1 MDEAINQRIRKALV
15 ARRADQFRLLGLMVR
30 MRSENPPGDLGPH
43 AIKTAEWLKK
53 IAGLTAVR
61 HAVPDEEAHAQG
73 LKSLANLVIRHEFGP
88 GPTIALQAHGDTV
101 PAGAGWSGDPFSADI
116 QDGIMYGR
124 GVAEAKGS
132 LAAYVF
138 ALVGLKSVAAELG
151 GAVEIHVTYDH
162 ETGGALGVPWLIE
175 HGVVNPD
182 YAICAG
188 GTWGI
193 TTRHHGALRLAVE
206 VRSQN
211 TGAAEAG
218 QATARVLDTLYAL
231 RGAIKPPDDGIEPPP
246 GLAVGGIHGEG
257 GKDSAPG
264 VVTINVTRGLAAD
277 EDPAKAEQSLALQLG
292 KAVAGMPGVVCRIRR
307 LDLTPPL
314 KPAPGSEAIVD
325 ALQSAAIA
333 VVGREIPET
342 KRSAISDARH
352 YVAVG
357 IPAVLYGA
365 GPEKPEDAHIGGPN
379 ENLVLDDLRRGTE
392 ILACA
397 LADFLKAGGKDV
409 A

>member
-15 ARRADQFRLLGLMVR
+15 ARRADQFRLLGLMAR

-277 EDPAKAEQSLALQLG
+277 
-292 KAVAGMPGVVCRIRR
+292 
-307 LDLTPPL
+307 
-314 KPAPGSEAIVD
+314 
-325 ALQSAAIA
+325 
-333 VVGREIPET
+333 
-342 KRSAISDARH
+342 
-352 YVAVG
+352 
-357 IPAVLYGA
+357 
-365 GPEKPEDAHIGGPN
+365 
-379 ENLVLDDLRRGTE
+379 
-392 ILACA
+392 
-397 LADFLKAGGKDV
+397 
-409 A
+409 

>member
-1 MDEAINQRIRKALV
+1 M
-15 ARRADQFRLLGLMVR
+15 
-30 MRSENPPGDLGPH
+30 
-43 AIKTAEWLKK
+43 
-53 IAGLTAVR
+53 
-61 HAVPDEEAHAQG
+61 
-73 LKSLANLVIRHEFGP
+73 
-88 GPTIALQAHGDTV
+88 
-101 PAGAGWSGDPFSADI
+101 
-116 QDGIMYGR
+116 
-124 GVAEAKGS
+124 
-132 LAAYVF
+132 
-138 ALVGLKSVAAELG
+138 
-151 GAVEIHVTYDH
+151 
-162 ETGGALGVPWLIE
+162 
-175 HGVVNPD
+175 
-182 YAICAG
+182 
-188 GTWGI
+188 
-193 TTRHHGALRLAVE
+193 
-206 VRSQN
+206 
-211 TGAAEAG
+211 
-218 QATARVLDTLYAL
+218 LDTLYAL
-231 RGAIKPPDDGIEPPP
+231 RGAAPPSDEGVEPPP
-246 GLAVGGIHGEG
+246 GLAVGGIHSEG
-257 GKDSAPG
+257 GKDATPG
-264 VVTINVTRGLAAD
+264 TVTINVTRGLASD
-277 EDPAKAEQSLALQLG
+277 EDPAKAEQNLAIQLG

>member
-1 MDEAINQRIRKALV
+1 MDEALNQRIRKTLV
-15 ARRADQFRLLGLMVR
+15 ARRADQFRLLGLLVR
-30 MRSENPPGDLGPH
+30 QKSENPPGDLGGC
-43 AIKTAEWLKK
+43 AIKTAEWVKK

-61 HAVPDEEAHAQG
+61 HPVPDEEVRAEG
-73 LKSLANLVIRHEFGP
+73 MKSLANLVIRHEFGP
-88 GPTIALQAHGDTV
+88 GPTIALQAHGDTAS
-101 PAGAGWSGDPFSADI
+101 AGKDWSGDPYSADI
-116 QDGIMYGR
+116 RDGIMYGR
-124 GVAEAKGS
+124 GVVEAKGS

-151 GAVEIHVTYDH
+151 GAVEIHITYDH

-188 GTWGI
+188 GTWDI
-193 TTRHHGALRLAVE
+193 VTRHHGALRLAVE
-206 VRSQN
+206 VHSQ
-211 TGAAEAG
+211 GAGAEAG

-231 RGAIKPPDDGIEPPP
+231 REAGTPSTDGVEPPP

-257 GKDSAPG
+257 GKGAAPG
-264 VVTINVTRGLAAD
+264 VVTINVTRGLASD
-277 EDPAKAEQSLALQLG
+277 EDPAKAEQALAIQLG

-314 KPAPGSEAIVD
+314 KPAPGSEAMVD
-325 ALQSAAIA
+325 ALQRAAIS

-342 KRSAISDARH
+342 QRSAISDARH

-365 GPEKPEDAHIGGPN
+365 GPAKPEEAHVGGPN

-392 ILACA
+392 VLACA
-397 LADFLKAGGKDV
+397 LAGFLKAGAQD
-409 A
+409 AE